1 MKNLKRKSYSQHK
14 SQSEAAIKWGR
25 IFIPAVFVY
34 CIFASLFYAAT
45 ASQEEFEW
53 PCFHGLQRNSK
64 SAETGLLEEWPEEGP
79 ELLWTI
85 SGLGEGYSS
94 VSIAEGHLYTAGMI
108 EKQTYVFA
116 FDLNGKQ
123 VWKKP
128 NGSSWETTMSHARSY
143 TGSRSTPTYDNG
155 VVYHLGETGRL
166 ATFDYRTGKE
176 IWALELRE
184 MFDARIPEYGY
195 SESIYIDGDRLYCN
209 PAGKKGFMVCLN
221 KENGG
226 LIWANTEIQGTVGFS
241 SPIIAES
248 SGYRQIIAITSNS
261 VYGADTDTGK
271 LLWSVEFG
279 NQRSNNVADPIF
291 HNGHVFASS
300 GYGKGSILIKLT
312 ASDGKVIPETAWQT
326 DLMDN
331 HHGGVILH
339 DGYLYGAGHS
349 ARGWFCLDFMT
360 GKQMW
365 NTQGKGSLFYADNM
379 FYLLE
384 EKGTMKLVRATPEKH
399 DIVSSFEVPDGG
411 KGMHWA
417 HPVVCGGRLYVRH
430 ADKLFAYDIRD
441 KQAL

>member
-1 MKNLKRKSYSQHK
+1 MTIKVGKNIVL
-14 SQSEAAIKWGR
+14 AG
-25 IFIPAVFVY
+25 FLCCFVV
-34 CIFASLFYAAT
+34 SLSLWAT
-45 ASQEEFEW
+45 ASQKEAEW
-53 PCFHGLQRNSK
+53 PCFHGLDRRNK
-64 SAETGLLEEWPEEGP
+64 SAETGLLKKWQEEGP
-79 ELLWTI
+79 ELLWTV
-85 SGLGEGYSS
+85 SGLGEGYTS
-94 VSIAEGHLYTAGMI
+94 VSIAKGYLYTAGMI

-116 FDLNGKQ
+116 FDLNGKL
-123 VWKKP
+123 VWKEP
-128 NGSSWETTMSHARSY
+128 NGSSWEATMSHARSY

-176 IWALELRE
+176 IWSLELRE
-184 MFDARIPEYGY
+184 MFDAEIPEYGY

-209 PAGKKGFMVCLN
+209 PAGKKGFMACLN
-221 KENGG
+221 KENGE

-248 SGYRQIIAITSNS
+248 NGYRQIIAISSNS
-261 VYGADTDTGK
+261 VYGADTKTGE
-271 LLWSVEFG
+271 LLWSVEYE
-279 NQRSNNVADPIF
+279 NQRQNNVADPIF
-291 HNGHVFASS
+291 HNGHVFAAS

-312 ASDGKVIPETAWQT
+312 ASDGKIIQETAWQT

-349 ARGWFCLDFMT
+349 ASGWFCLDFMT

-365 NTQGKGSLFYADNM
+365 NTKGKGSLVYADNM

-384 EKGTMKLVRATPEKH
+384 EKGTMKLVKATPEKY
-399 DIVSSFEVPDGG
+399 DLISSFQVPEGG

-417 HPVVCGGRLYVRH
+417 HPVVCDGRLYVRH
-430 ADKLFAYDIRD
+430 ADKLFAYDIRG
-441 KQAL
+441 K

>member
-1 MKNLKRKSYSQHK
+1 MKKLSRKSYSQH
-14 SQSEAAIKWGR
+14 EVL
-25 IFIPAVFVY
+25 AVLVY
-34 CIFASLFYAAT
+34 CIFASLFCAAT
-45 ASQEEFEW
+45 ASQEESEW

-64 SAETGLLEEWPEEGP
+64 SEETGLLKEWPEEGP
-79 ELLWTI
+79 EMLWTI

-108 EKQTYVFA
+108 DKQTYVFA

-128 NGSSWETTMSHARSY
+128 NGSSWEATMSHARSY
-143 TGSRSTPTYDNG
+143 TGSRSTPTYDDG

-166 ATFDYRTGKE
+166 AAFDHKTGE
-176 IWALELRE
+176 EMWALELRE
-184 MFDARIPEYGY
+184 MFDAGIPEYGY

-221 KENGG
+221 KENGK

-248 SGYRQIIAITSNS
+248 NGYRQITAITSNS
-261 VYGADTDTGK
+261 LYGADTETGK
-271 LLWSVEFG
+271 LLWSVDFK
-279 NQRSNNVADPIF
+279 NDRSNNVADPIF
-291 HNGHVFASS
+291 HDGHVFASS
-300 GYGKGSILIKLT
+300 GYGKGSIMIELKT
-312 ASDGKVIPETAWQT
+312 SDGKVIPEIVWQME
-326 DLMDN
+326 LMDN

-384 EKGTMKLVRATPEKH
+384 EKGTMKLVRATPEKY
-399 DIVSSFEVPDGG
+399 DLMSSFEVPEGG

-441 KQAL
+441 KQAS